1 MTLFSVKQSLPLS
14 VLFAF
19 LSGLFLTL
27 ATASTYI
34 PAHIDIVASRWL
46 EEEEKEKKKE
56 QENDGNDANKN
67 NNNKKNE
74 ESFIDNI
81 IMEESQQQDDD
92 EEHQTRTKAA
102 PPRRHPKKVSKRMWK
117 IVRTYT
123 AAVRYCSCYNYTLD
137 ALLLVLLVFRS
148 AAALLMFTCASS

>member
-1 MTLFSVKQSLPLS
+1 MSLFSVKQSLPLS

-46 EEEEKEKKKE
+46 EEKENNIVEESKD
-56 QENDGNDANKN
+56 DGNNSTT
-67 NNNKKNE
+67 NKKNKKNKNHE
-74 ESFIDNI
+74 LFV
-81 IMEESQQQDDD
+81 DDD
-92 EEHQTRTKAA
+92 IESAQQEKEQQEAAKHDHHKTRTRNKEEA
-102 PPRRHPKKVSKRMWK
+102 RPKKVSKRMWK

-123 AAVRYCSCYNYTLD
+123 AAAVISKSCIV
-137 ALLLVLLVFRS
+137 LVK
-148 AAALLMFTCASS
+148 